1 MKRNCLFLSIISI
14 ICVSGLTSCISSKSM
29 RKDILDNTADLYYV
43 TTTPAY
49 TGEIKNDIHL
59 NFIDYSNMDY
69 YTTVKKKGW
78 ALVPLLLYNYD
89 YHKFEARLG
98 ERSLTMNYRE
108 FLMDALLA
116 ECNASTC
123 FNLID
128 NTDSIACDSAYIL
141 DIKITKNI
149 TKGKMTIRNHS
160 IFTGYLD
167 LLLSHEEVDDWIL
180 PPYAVINR
188 NKMHPAITELSVKA
202 ILRKDKTKLIEKEY
216 QIKRAYQF
224 TRKGSFD
231 TYFLNNSCLN
241 AMAENLSLATKELV
255 EEMSREL
262 HLVILSL
269 K

>member
-1 MKRNCLFLSIISI
+1 MGKRLLIQIAGIVIF
-14 ICVSGLTSCISSKSM
+14 VSGMNSCVSSKSM
-29 RKDILDNTADLYYV
+29 QKDILDQSADLYYI

-49 TGEIKNDIHL
+49 IGEIKKDVYL

-69 YTTVKKKGW
+69 YTSVKRKGW
-78 ALVPLLLYNYD
+78 ALVPLLLYNYQFNR
-89 YHKFEARLG
+89 FEARLG

-108 FLMDALLA
+108 FLTDALLA
-116 ECNASTC
+116 ECNVSTC

-128 NTDSIACDSAYIL
+128 NTDSIACDSAYVL

-167 LLLSHEEVDDWIL
+167 LLLQHEEVDDWIL

-188 NKMHPAITELSVKA
+188 NKMHPAITELSVKV
-202 ILRKDKTKLIEKEY
+202 ILRQEDKKLIEKEF

-224 TRKGSFD
+224 TRKGDFD

-262 HLVILSL
+262 HLVMLSL
-269 K
+269 E